1 MYRFA
6 IEALEEKIRLMTSRD
21 AFDKPERP
29 FLLIFEDMEHN
40 VSYSWLETEEEL
52 LEVAKEIRDGDGTII
67 DSIEIGNSR
76 GVKCEEAIRDVGDFV
91 ESAISTYNRA
101 RDLKFDSIV
110 LAIDTDIDK
119 TYYINDT
126 ENGFQCDN
134 FDYYFD
140 DLDSIAEELFNE
152 IHGNITEIRIE

>member
-1 MYRFA
+1 MSDNIF
-6 IEALEEKIRLMTSRD
+6 T
-21 AFDKPERP
+21 KPERP

-52 LEVAKEIRDGDGTII
+52 LEVANEIRDSSGKII
-67 DSIEIGNSR
+67 DSIEIGS
-76 GVKCEEAIRDVGDFV
+76 CRDVDCDYTVHDEGWFI
-91 ESAISTYNRA
+91 ESVISAYETA
-101 RDLKFDSIV
+101 TEQGFDSIV

-140 DLDSIAEELFNE
+140 DLDSIASELYNE
-152 IHGNITEIRIE
+152 IHGNVTEIRIE